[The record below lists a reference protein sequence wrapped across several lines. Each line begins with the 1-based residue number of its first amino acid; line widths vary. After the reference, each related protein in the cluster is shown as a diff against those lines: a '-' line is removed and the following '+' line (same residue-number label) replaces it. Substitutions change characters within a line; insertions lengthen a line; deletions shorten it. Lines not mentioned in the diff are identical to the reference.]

1 MPAGIKAKKG
11 KLRADQAM
19 LDLGLAVTIGD
30 AQALIMAGDVLAGDQ
45 RVIKPSELV
54 TPETKLRLKNSTRSQ
69 YVSRGGDKIAAGT
82 SALGLQFIFQG
93 ATVVDVGSSTGGFTD
108 FALKAGAVHV
118 LAVDVGH
125 NQMAWELRKD
135 QRVTLFEAT
144 HIKHLVEEAKASNK
158 SDLLLCATVM
168 LADVSFNS
176 IARLLPE
183 MLAAAPAIQHY
194 LILVKPQFELD
205 AAMIPKGGV
214 ITDPKH
220 RQLAV
225 EIVDKKFRSSG
236 FPAGKWVDSS
246 VPGKSG
252 NVEIFY
258 YNQKITQPASKALAE
273 DKQ

>member
-1 MPAGIKAKKG
+1 MPPGIKAKKG

-45 RVIKPSELV
+45 RVLKPSDLV
-54 TPETKLRLKNSTRSQ
+54 TPDTKLRLKHSTRSH

-82 SALGLQFIFQG
+82 SALGIQFIFPG
-93 ATVVDVGSSTGGFTD
+93 ATVIDVGSSTGGFTD
-108 FALKAGAVHV
+108 FALKAGASHV

-135 QRVTLFEAT
+135 QRVTLFEST
-144 HIKHLVEEAKASNK
+144 HIKHLAEEAKASKK
-158 SDLLLCATVM
+158 SELLLSASVM

-183 MLAAAPAIQHY
+183 MLAAAPRIKHY

-205 AAMIPKGGV
+205 AEMVPKGGV
-214 ITDPKH
+214 IIDPKH

-225 EIVDKKFRSSG
+225 EIVDRAFRSSG
-236 FPAGKWVDSS
+236 FSAGTWVDSS
-246 VPGKSG
+246 VPGKTG

-258 YNQKITQPASKALAE
+258 YNQKITQPASNALAE

>member
-1 MPAGIKAKKG
+1 
-11 KLRADQAM
+11 M
-19 LDLGLAVTIGD
+19 LEVGLAATIGD

-45 RVIKPSELV
+45 RVLKPSDLV
-54 TPETKLRLKNSTRSQ
+54 TPEAKLRLKHSTRSQ

-82 SALGLQFIFQG
+82 SALGIQSIFQG

-108 FALKAGAVHV
+108 FALKAGASHV

-135 QRVTLFEAT
+135 QRVTLFEST
-144 HIKHLVEEAKASNK
+144 HIKHLVEEAKASK
-158 SDLLLCATVM
+158 KQDLLLSATIM

-176 IARLLPE
+176 ITRLLPE
-183 MLAAAPAIQHY
+183 MLAAAPGIKHY

-205 AAMIPKGGV
+205 AGMVPKGGV

-225 EIVDKKFRSSG
+225 EIVNKSFKSSG
-236 FPAGKWVDSS
+236 FPDGKWVDSS

-258 YNQKITQPASKALAE
+258 YNKKITQPASKALAE